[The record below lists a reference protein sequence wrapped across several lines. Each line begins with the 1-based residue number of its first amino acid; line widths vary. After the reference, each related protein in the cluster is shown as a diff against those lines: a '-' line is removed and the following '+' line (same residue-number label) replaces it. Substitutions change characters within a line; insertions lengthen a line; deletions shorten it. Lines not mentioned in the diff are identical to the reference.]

1 MQFAFCVPRKLLFH
15 YCFSALTLGEI
26 MDLNTQRSSSAIPSI
41 RIDLV
46 EDDDFAAELN
56 KIPKMLSRK
65 KRHSCPSDW
74 LSVPNERE
82 VVKTSWKE
90 EKLKHRPVS
99 PKKDLTKGIGMYKIL
114 EAIEK
119 RKLKGKRRSRIRKE
133 RALRKH
139 SKADKSEKVEN

>member
-1 MQFAFCVPRKLLFH
+1 M
-15 YCFSALTLGEI
+15 TLGEI
-26 MDLNTQRSSSAIPSI
+26 LDLNTQRSSSAIPSI

-46 EDDDFAAELN
+46 EDDDFAAEIN

-82 VVKTSWKE
+82 VVKKSWRE
-90 EKLKHRPVS
+90 SQLKHRPVS

-114 EAIEK
+114 DAIEK
-119 RKLKGKRRSRIRKE
+119 RKFKEKRRSKMRKERKE
-133 RALRKH
+133 RALRKQLNG
-139 SKADKSEKVEN
+139 ATKSEKVEN

>member
-1 MQFAFCVPRKLLFH
+1 
-15 YCFSALTLGEI
+15 

-99 PKKDLTKGIGMYKIL
+99 PK
-114 EAIEK
+114 
-119 RKLKGKRRSRIRKE
+119 
-133 RALRKH
+133 
-139 SKADKSEKVEN
+139 V

>member
-1 MQFAFCVPRKLLFH
+1 
-15 YCFSALTLGEI
+15 

-133 RALRKH
+133 RALRKQP
-139 SKADKSEKVEN
+139 KADKSEKVEN

>member
-1 MQFAFCVPRKLLFH
+1 MHFAYCIPWKLLFH

-90 EKLKHRPVS
+90 GKLKHRPVS

-133 RALRKH
+133 RALRKQP
-139 SKADKSEKVEN
+139 KADKSEKVEN

>member
-15 YCFSALTLGEI
+15 YYFSALTLGEI

-133 RALRKH
+133 RALRKQP
-139 SKADKSEKVEN
+139 KADKSEKVEN

>member
-15 YCFSALTLGEI
+15 YYFSALTLGEI

-56 KIPKMLSRK
+56 KVPKMLSRK

-133 RALRKH
+133 RALRKQP
-139 SKADKSEKVEN
+139 KADKSEKVEN